1 MGGTVFGPAL
11 QAHDVHGGIHLHQA
25 ASPETPLPRPSQ
37 LPAGHVLVDRDDAL
51 ALLDDIRSDS
61 AATGAPKVAVVS
73 GPAGIGKTAV
83 ALRWSHRE
91 RASFPD
97 GQLFAD
103 LRGAAIEKPV
113 QPTEVLGRFIRA
125 FGVSPER
132 IPAGL
137 AERSALYQS
146 LVSGRRLVVVLDNAV
161 SAAQVAPLLPAS
173 ADSVTIVT
181 SRWRLAGLLMRGA
194 RAVRL
199 EQLGAQAA
207 LELLE
212 RTIGGDRVRAEQ
224 ESAERLVE
232 LCARLPLALCVAAA
246 RLATRPRWPLSEMVR
261 ALTHERR
268 RLAEL
273 SIGDEDE
280 TKVQAAL
287 TLSYDGISSEDA
299 GRVYRRLGLFP
310 GATFDS
316 WSAAATVA
324 MPRVHVR
331 ELLETLTDANL
342 LDDAPGGHYRFH
354 DLTRLHA
361 REMAERDE
369 PDAVERTV
377 HRAVDWF
384 LFTAASVN
392 RVVMP
397 YRKVDFDAVVNEP
410 ADLLTFDDRAEALN
424 WLDDEFPNF
433 RAAIRVAID
442 RELFP
447 AAWQLVDA
455 LWPLFLYRGHH
466 DERLEVDLMGLEAA
480 RACANSVAEAKMLD
494 RIGLA
499 HRALDELDEAAS
511 DFRAALEIWRREG
524 NPRKVSS
531 STHKLGLIELDRGH
545 VEEAIA
551 LFRMWLNEYR
561 SVNEPRE
568 VALLLRDLSEALIE
582 SGETV
587 EAVDHLTEA
596 EGLLIDVDDP
606 YNRARAR
613 ILLGNA
619 RGGEPGTALVNQGLE
634 EMKKIGSATGQ
645 AQALQALGD
654 LALREHREQDARAL
668 YEAAQHVLSR
678 SGGRSRQLQ
687 KRLSRL
693 SR

>member
-1 MGGTVFGPAL
+1 M
-11 QAHDVHGGIHLHQA
+11 
-25 ASPETPLPRPSQ
+25 
-37 LPAGHVLVDRDDAL
+37 DRDDAL
-51 ALLDDIRSDS
+51 ALLDEIHN
-61 AATGAPKVAVVS
+61 TGSPKVAVVS

-103 LRGAAIEKPV
+103 LQGHAIGEPV

-125 FGVSPER
+125 FGVAPER

-146 LVSGRRLVVVLDNAV
+146 LVSGRRLMVVLDNAV
-161 SAAQVAPLLPAS
+161 SAAQVTPLLPAS
-173 ADSVTIVT
+173 AHSVTIVT

-199 EQLGAQAA
+199 EQLSKQAA

-212 RTIGGDRVRAEQ
+212 HTIGGDRVRAEQ
-224 ESAERLVE
+224 ESAEKLIE

-246 RLATRPRWPLSEMVR
+246 RLATRPHWPLSEMVD
-261 ALTHERR
+261 ALSHERR

-273 SIGDEDE
+273 SIGDEDD

-287 TLSYDGISSEDA
+287 MFSYDGISSRDV
-299 GRVYRRLGLFP
+299 GRVYRQLGLFP
-310 GATFDS
+310 GTTFDS

-324 MPRVHVR
+324 MPRDQVR
-331 ELLETLTDANL
+331 TLLEILIDANL
-342 LDDAPGGHYRFH
+342 LDDAPNGGYRFH

-369 PDAVERTV
+369 PENVHQTV

-384 LFTAASVN
+384 LSTAAKVN

-410 ADLLTFDDRAEALN
+410 AEPLTFDDRAAALN

-433 RAAIRVAID
+433 RAAIRVAND
-442 RELFP
+442 QSLFP

-466 DERLEVDLMGLEAA
+466 DERLEVDMMGLKAA
-480 RACANSVAEAKMLD
+480 RACENSRAEAKMLD
-494 RIGLA
+494 RTGLA
-499 HRALDELDEAAS
+499 HRSLGQFDEAAA
-511 DFRAALEIWRREG
+511 DFRAALKIWRRTEDQHRISG
-524 NPRKVSS
+524 SMRR
-531 STHKLGLIELDRGH
+531 LGMVELDRGH
-545 VEEAIA
+545 VEEAA
-551 LFRMWLNEYR
+551 SLLQESLSRYR
-561 SVNEPRE
+561 AAKRPRE

-582 SGETV
+582 LGRTA
-587 EAVDHLTEA
+587 EAIDHLTEA
-596 EGLLIDVDDP
+596 ESLLSEVDDP

-613 ILLGNA
+613 ILLGRA
-619 RGGEPGTALVNQGLE
+619 RGGGQGTDLVNQGLAEME
-634 EMKKIGSATGQ
+634 EIGSATGQ

-654 LALREHREQDARAL
+654 LAWEENREQDARNL
-668 YEAAQHVLSR
+668 YEEAQRILLQ
-678 SGGRSRQLQ
+678 SGGHSRQLAE
-687 KRLSRL
+687 RLSRL
-693 SR
+693 N